1 MEGGTRGGRG
11 RGGRVKSTDA
21 INRINY
27 HVPHSRIFLIQEE
40 RGRNGVCVYPRTQ
53 SCCCSFAVFS
63 VVIVQS
69 VVVTK
74 IISSQNFNFFLFGG
88 VGAI

>member
-1 MEGGTRGGRG
+1 MG
-11 RGGRVKSTDA
+11 S
-21 INRINY
+21 
-27 HVPHSRIFLIQEE
+27 
-40 RGRNGVCVYPRTQ
+40 VCTLALKAVVAVSQ
-53 SCCCSFAVFS
+53 VFS

-88 VGAI
+88 GGAI